1 MRESCRVDRGD
12 PALVGK
18 QTGKDAVAGKAT
30 MVSVLGVAGAKA
42 RLKTLVADAETAL
55 AAFGKDAEILIE
67 GARFVAER
75 LA

>member
-1 MRESCRVDRGD
+1 
-12 PALVGK
+12 LVGK

-30 MVSVLGVAGAKA
+30 MVGVLGVAGAKS
-42 RLKTLVADAETAL
+42 RLKALVADARAAL
-55 AAFGKDAEILIE
+55 APFGKDAEILIE